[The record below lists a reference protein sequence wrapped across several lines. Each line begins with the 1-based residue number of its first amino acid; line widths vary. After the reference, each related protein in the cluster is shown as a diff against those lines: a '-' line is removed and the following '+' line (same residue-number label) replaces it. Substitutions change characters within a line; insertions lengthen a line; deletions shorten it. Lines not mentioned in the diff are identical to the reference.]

1 MFDKINLFLKTLIPN
16 ELQRNNFLNIA
27 SYFVSPNRKLE
38 KFYIMNNNQLL
49 VDLLKCSFGDYYCYL
64 PYDKGIEYSYRNIL
78 KGKRLVL
85 IEQPAEDTQ
94 ISSGYISTIVSQDW
108 IYKDYKKSD
117 ERFSIDFK
125 ALLLCKDYK
134 QIIDKFYDRGIIR
147 RIQIIKLDISYDNL
161 ELLKKYNL
169 KELSCEFMSLLIKTH
184 KYNKIIN
191 KYT

>member
-1 MFDKINLFLKTLIPN
+1 
-16 ELQRNNFLNIA
+16 
-27 SYFVSPNRKLE
+27 
-38 KFYIMNNNQLL
+38 MNNNKLL